1 MDPRKIPFNALIVGP
16 TNSGKT
22 QYILNQP
29 RSPFRGKYNY
39 TVLIWPTF
47 VFNKTYDY
55 FVGNEPRIYVINWQ
69 QHEVEAYLIIASFF
83 FEKTNTLIILD
94 DCAASKGVKG
104 RTNQLVNLGFST
116 CHSGLSV

>member
-1 MDPRKIPFNALIVGP
+1 MKSYMDPRKIPFNALIVGP
-16 TNSGKT
+16 TNSRKT

-29 RSPFRGKYNY
+29 RGPFRGKYNY
-39 TVLIWPTF
+39 TVLICPTF

-83 FEKTNTLIILD
+83 LRRLTRSLFLTTAPPRK
-94 DCAASKGVKG
+94 A
-104 RTNQLVNLGFST
+104 
-116 CHSGLSV
+116 